1 MSCFAGPSTNLV
13 GCTGNWAK
21 GTNHSRRFTF
31 DAIGSVDRAI
41 IDRMRSMLRQ
51 AGEQATQSV
60 SSEL

>member
-1 MSCFAGPSTNLV
+1 MSCFARPSTKLV
-13 GCTGNWAK
+13 GCTGKWAK
-21 GTNHSRRFTF
+21 DTNHSRRFTF

-51 AGEQATQSV
+51 AGEQATRSV